1 MAKGSP
7 RRISSGSSRRVEWLA
22 RASGGDPTEARR
34 ELAREERIPLV
45 EIAEIAEIVE
55 IVGPREAMRSAGYR
69 ALGEI

>member
-1 MAKGSP
+1 
-7 RRISSGSSRRVEWLA
+7 
-22 RASGGDPTEARR
+22 
-34 ELAREERIPLV
+34 V